1 METKIKSRNENILEI
16 EGSLFY
22 KILEALPPHLKQD
35 SNKPLNELYEVGI
48 HKPTGSI
55 YVCNKGA
62 SLLTKTPVSQKDY
75 ITYHIGFGIFMPNH
89 GAEIVNLGVV
99 GNIERSNSVI
109 IRPESACAPSFLFGS
124 QRCNCYDQWI
134 LARELAG
141 HYNEFEVPDLKGMEL
156 EDCIKE
162 QFEINE
168 NGIPVSKKSSQTF
181 LLMHMDSQNG
191 MGSGAIEGRYNP
203 DLTLTAFLR
212 HRGEYSAEQIFSTSM
227 AGGFTS
233 LGISPDPRKLNE
245 SAGYKTPVVVLD
257 YLGIKKPIIALTNN
271 REKVKV
277 LKEAGYNVDRLDFFA
292 RVNHSCYLETEDR
305 RNEFGHEIPQGL
317 ETNIEQE
324 FSRLNQELDQRIK

>member
-1 METKIKSRNENILEI
+1 METKIRSRNKKVLEI
-16 EGSLFY
+16 EGELFY

-35 SNKPLNELYEVGI
+35 SNRPLDELYEVGI

-62 SLLTKTPVSQKDY
+62 SLFTKTPESKKDY
-75 ITYHIGFGIFMPNH
+75 VTYHIGFGIYIPNH
-89 GAEIVNLGVV
+89 GAEAVNLGIV
-99 GNIERSNSVI
+99 GNIGKSKSVI

-141 HYNEFEVPDLKGMEL
+141 HYNEIVVPDLKGKKL
-156 EDCIKE
+156 ESYIKE
-162 QFEINE
+162 KFEIDDSR
-168 NGIPVSKKSSQTF
+168 IPVSKNGSQAF

-191 MGSGAIEGRYNP
+191 MGSGAIEDRYNP

-227 AGGFTS
+227 AGGFAS
-233 LGISPDPRKLNE
+233 LGIEPDPRRLND

-257 YLGIKKPIIALTNN
+257 YLGINKPLIALTNN
-271 REKVKV
+271 KEKVNA
-277 LKEAGYNVDRLDFFA
+277 LRDAGYIVERLDFFA
-292 RVNHSCYLETEDR
+292 RANDSCYLETEDR
-305 RNEFGHEIPQGL
+305 RNEFGHEIPKNL

-324 FSRLNQELDQRIK
+324 LTRLKHDLDAKLK